1 MDDDL
6 TPGPVAVVINPSKFD
21 DDADVRAQ
29 VEQACADREWP
40 APAFYETT
48 VEDPGVGQAQQAL
61 ADGASLV
68 ISIGGDGTTR
78 AVAEAMADSGV
89 PLGIIPAGTG
99 NLLARS
105 LATPLDLAKALDVVF
120 DGRTRAI
127 DIGELSAD
135 GRDSE
140 AFLVMAGLGMDAD
153 VMAGVDDTLKK
164 RIGWVAYLVSGLRAV
179 FGKGFRV
186 RLDADGRTRIG
197 QHARTVLV
205 GNVGQLQGGVML
217 MPEALIDDGK
227 LDVLLASPKGVL
239 GWGALIADIAS
250 RHRRGHRGVRR
261 VQAETVTIGVRQP
274 VEAQIDGDPIG
285 AVRTL
290 VCRVRPE
297 ALIVRVPPAERDEA

>member
-135 GRDSE
+135 GRESE
-140 AFLVMAGLGMDAD
+140 AFLVM
-153 VMAGVDDTLKK
+153 
-164 RIGWVAYLVSGLRAV
+164 
-179 FGKGFRV
+179 
-186 RLDADGRTRIG
+186 
-197 QHARTVLV
+197 
-205 GNVGQLQGGVML
+205 
-217 MPEALIDDGK
+217 
-227 LDVLLASPKGVL
+227 
-239 GWGALIADIAS
+239 
-250 RHRRGHRGVRR
+250 
-261 VQAETVTIGVRQP
+261 
-274 VEAQIDGDPIG
+274 
-285 AVRTL
+285 
-290 VCRVRPE
+290 
-297 ALIVRVPPAERDEA
+297 